1 MRKTTVSDTGLVD
14 TTFPPEWSAETKS
27 EIGGRV
33 LEGGAGG
40 AGVYRYTAE
49 WHSGTQASRPALLGQ
64 MPHTDHQPQINRFH
78 RDPRTGSQARE
89 NGVQKHNG
97 TLIRTTQ
104 SPLH

>member
-1 MRKTTVSDTGLVD
+1 MKLVAMC
-14 TTFPPEWSAETKS
+14 WS
-27 EIGGRV
+27 
-33 LEGGAGG
+33 AGG

-64 MPHTDHQPQINRFH
+64 MPHTDHHPQINRFH

-104 SPLH
+104 PSLH